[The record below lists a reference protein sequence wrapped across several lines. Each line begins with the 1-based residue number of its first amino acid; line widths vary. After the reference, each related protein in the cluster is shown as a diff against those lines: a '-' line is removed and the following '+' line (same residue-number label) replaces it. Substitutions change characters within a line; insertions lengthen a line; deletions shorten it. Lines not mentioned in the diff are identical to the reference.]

1 MVRSSHSTAA
11 SPQAFPRRDG
21 AMSDSTP
28 TIPKPTVEQKRIAQ
42 DSFNRAKEA
51 IQSGNL
57 DYAITLML
65 TCCKL
70 EPANF
75 LYRQTLRKSQ
85 KDKYGNNL
93 RGSRFAFISTPR
105 WKAKMKAAKR
115 SRDYLRVIENGEQ
128 VLYRN
133 PWDMGTAMDM
143 AEAFDALNLN
153 DLAVFTLDQARQK
166 YPRDATLNRAL
177 ARLFEKRGDYPK
189 AIVLWQL
196 VKEVNPSD
204 VEAAHKAKDLAA
216 SATIQKGNYEEAAA
230 GTKDSPVLGRIE
242 SRANEKQE
250 KGTRESEPLKKR
262 IEADPTEPS
271 LYVQLAGIYRKYGQ
285 DDRARAALQ
294 QGLGPTGNAFQIQL
308 SLMDLD
314 LIPLHAGLEQTEE
327 KLRKLKE
334 KSRRI
339 EADEDVEGDEEP
351 LTEEE
356 LKKRRSKLLKEIN
369 TREIAIYRMKADRS
383 PNEVHHRL
391 ELGIRLMKADLSDE
405 AIAELQ
411 VAKRDEKLKWKAGL
425 YLGICFHKR
434 SNWRLAQRNFEEA
447 LAALPSG
454 EEAGKKELLY
464 HLATGSAENGDLPR
478 ALDLGH
484 ELANMDYA
492 FKSIGKLID
501 EWTDRLQNA

>member
-1 MVRSSHSTAA
+1 M
-11 SPQAFPRRDG
+11 PDP
-21 AMSDSTP
+21 TP
-28 TIPKPTVEQKRIAQ
+28 AVPSPTVEQKRIAQ
-42 DSFNRAKEA
+42 DSFTRAKEA

-75 LYRQTLRKSQ
+75 LYRQTLRKTQ

-93 RGSRFAFISTPR
+93 RGSRFAFVSTPR
-105 WKAKMKAAKR
+105 WKAKVKGAKR
-115 SRDYLRVIENGEQ
+115 SRDYLRVLENAEQ

-133 PWDMGTAMDM
+133 PWDMGTQMDM
-143 AEAFDALNLN
+143 AEAFDALGLN

-189 AIVLWQL
+189 AIILWQL
-196 VKEVNPSD
+196 VKEAVPAD

-216 SATIQKGNYEEAAA
+216 SATIQKGQYEEAAA

-242 SRANEKQE
+242 SRAAEKQD
-250 KGTRESEPLKKR
+250 KGTRESEPLRQR

-271 LYVQLAGIYRKYGQ
+271 LYVQLATTYRKYGQ

-308 SLMDLD
+308 ALMDLD
-314 LIPLHAGLEQTEE
+314 LVPIHKSLEQVEQ
-327 KLRKLKE
+327 KLKKLKE
-334 KSRRI
+334 RARRV
-339 EADEDVEGDEEP
+339 EADEDLEENEEP
-351 LTEEE
+351 LSEDE
-356 LKKRRSKLLKEIN
+356 LKKRRSKLVKEIN
-369 TREIAIYRMKADRS
+369 TREIAMYRMRADRS
-383 PNEVHHRL
+383 PNEVQHHL
-391 ELGIRLMKADLSDE
+391 ELGIRLLKADLTEE

-411 VAKRDEKLKWKAGL
+411 QVKRDEKLKWKAGL
-425 YLGICFHKR
+425 YLGICFQKR
-434 SNWRLAQRNFEEA
+434 NAWRLAQRNFEEA
-447 LAALPSG
+447 LSALPATEESG
-454 EEAGKKELLY
+454 RKELLY
-464 HLATGSAENGDLPR
+464 HLALGSAENGDLPR

-484 ELANMDYA
+484 ELANLDYS
-492 FKSIGKLID
+492 FKGIGKLID
-501 EWTDRLQNA
+501 EWQDRLQNA